1 MAPRLPDRY
10 QTQVRLG
17 RDTDVEEWLAIDT
30 TLDRPVLVRI
40 LSAEASSARKNA
52 FLERNRLAASVPH
65 QHLVDVFAVG
75 DEESAFSI
83 LEWNGGVSIRD
94 RIAAHEML
102 PVEEFLPNAA
112 GLADGLAALHAAGM
126 IHGAIDAAAI
136 QFSASHPAK
145 LGSFGRPNRW
155 SQPQRDTAAL
165 ATALRA
171 SITGSEDSGVRAS
184 QVAEGLPRAVDSALD
199 AAEQGHLDSAG
210 LAAALRAIPTAPPQ
224 VEKRAWS
231 WGWLIPAGVLLVAAV
246 AIATAGLALD
256 TDPDSPF
263 LYPATPS
270 PTTTTA
276 APASTTT
283 TTTVAPLTED
293 QVEIEATAAVYDP
306 FGDGSEHDREL
317 EFLTD
322 GNEAT
327 AWRTESY
334 FAPLQL
340 LKPGVGLIFRVDDRP
355 TTVDVLGTAGTRYTI
370 AWAESGDAD
379 RDSFEDVVSGELREG
394 TTRMQLAQ
402 REGGVWLL
410 WFTDLPE
417 QEEGVFYTTID
428 EVVFRSG
435 PSG

>member
-17 RDTDVEEWLAIDT
+17 RDTDVEEWLATDT

-40 LSAEASSARKNA
+40 LSAEATQARRGA

-75 DEESAFSI
+75 DDQSAFSI
-83 LEWNGGVSIRD
+83 LEWNGGVSVKD
-94 RIAAHEML
+94 RIAAQEML

-126 IHGAIDAAAI
+126 IHGAIDAGAI
-136 QFSASHPAK
+136 QFSSAHPAK

-155 SQPQRDTAAL
+155 TQPEQDTAAL

-171 SITGSEDSGVRAS
+171 SLTGTESPGVRAS

-199 AAEQGHLDSAG
+199 AAEQGQIDSAG

-224 VEKRAWS
+224 AEKRAWS
-231 WGWLIPAGVLLVAAV
+231 WGWLVPAGVLLVAAV
-246 AIATAGLALD
+246 AVATAGLALD

-270 PTTTTA
+270 PITTTA
-276 APASTTT
+276 VPTTSTTT
-283 TTTVAPLTED
+283 TSVAPLTGD
-293 QVEIEATAAVYDP
+293 QVELSSNATVFDP
-306 FGDGSEHDREL
+306 FGDNAEHDSEL

-340 LKPGVGLIFRVDDRP
+340 LKPGVGLVFAVEAQP
-355 TTVDVLGTAGTRYTI
+355 STVDVIGTEGTQYTI
-370 AWAESGDAD
+370 GWAESAAIP
-379 RDSFEDVVSGELREG
+379 RDDFEDVVSGELRQG
-394 TTRMQLAQ
+394 TTRMQLAE
-402 REGGVWLL
+402 RDGGVWLL

-417 QEEGVFYTTID
+417 QEAGVFYTTID

-435 PSG
+435 PSV

>member
-40 LSAEASSARKNA
+40 LSAEAGPERRNA

-75 DEESAFSI
+75 NDQSAFSI

-94 RIAAHEML
+94 RIAAQEML

-126 IHGAIDAAAI
+126 IHGSIDASAI
-136 QFSASHPAK
+136 QFSSAHPAK
-145 LGSFGRPNRW
+145 LGSFGRPSRW
-155 SQPQRDTAAL
+155 TQPEHDTAAL

-171 SITGSEDSGVRAS
+171 SLTGTESSGVRAS

-199 AAEQGHLDSAG
+199 AAEQGHIDSAG
-210 LAAALRAIPTAPPQ
+210 LAGALRAIPTAPPQ
-224 VEKRAWS
+224 AEKRAWS
-231 WGWLIPAGVLLVAAV
+231 WGWLVPAGVLLISAIAV
-246 AIATAGLALD
+246 ATAGLALD

-270 PTTTTA
+270 PTTTTS
-276 APASTTT
+276 APTSPTT

-293 QVEIEATAAVYDP
+293 QIQLAADVSVFDP
-306 FGDGSEHDREL
+306 FGDGAEHDGEL
-317 EFLTD
+317 GFITD
-322 GNEAT
+322 GSDAT

-334 FAPLQL
+334 FAPLPL
-340 LKPGVGLIFRVDDRP
+340 LKPGVGLLFEVADRP
-355 TTVDVLGTAGTRYTI
+355 STLDVIGAEGTQYTI
-370 AWAESGDAD
+370 AWAQSAGVP
-379 RDSFEDVVSGELREG
+379 RDEFEDVVSGELRQG
-394 TTRMQLAQ
+394 TTRMQLAE
-402 REGGVWLL
+402 RDGGVWLL

-417 QEEGVFYTTID
+417 QEDGVYYTTID

-435 PSG
+435 SSR